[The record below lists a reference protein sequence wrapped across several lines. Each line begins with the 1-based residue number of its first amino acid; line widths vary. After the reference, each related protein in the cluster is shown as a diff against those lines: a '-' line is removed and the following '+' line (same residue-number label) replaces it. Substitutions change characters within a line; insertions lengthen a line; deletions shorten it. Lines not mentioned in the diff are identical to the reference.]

1 MSSRLRQFTELT
13 KRQDIILNVLCVV
26 VAVAFLALAVI
37 NVFDAG
43 DFFTIDSL
51 FLTTVA
57 LLLAGVFM
65 INPLY
70 WMYTNGML
78 KNPFVVE
85 GDAGAAAHDIHFE
98 GTNRLFISV
107 WGWLLLLTG
116 VEVFLGYEHLPLRLM
131 LTIVMGLSLVKAAL
145 IVAYFMHLRFE
156 RLSLFLT
163 LVPMLVVCICL
174 FLILFPDSFRARN
187 LRYQSQGTPSSE
199 VHSK

>member
-1 MSSRLRQFTELT
+1 MSSRMRQFTELT

-43 DFFTIDSL
+43 NFFTIDSL

-65 INPLY
+65 ISPLY

-85 GDAGAAAHDIHFE
+85 GDADAAAHGIHFE

-116 VEVFLGYEHLPLRLM
+116 VEVFLGYEHLPLHLM

-187 LRYQSQGTPSSE
+187 LRYQSHVTPSSE